1 MVRQARAW
9 KLLKSF
15 KMAFIVGGM
24 AGLVVM
30 GLTYDQFVGHL
41 EPQQS
46 LLAGAGV
53 LVGLTLIFTYVFDQ
67 VAQSVG
73 SFREAAKGKTR
84 KDNER
89 RP

>member
-15 KMAFIVGGM
+15 EMAFIVGGM

-73 SFREAAKGKTR
+73 AFREASEGKTR
-84 KDNER
+84 KDSER